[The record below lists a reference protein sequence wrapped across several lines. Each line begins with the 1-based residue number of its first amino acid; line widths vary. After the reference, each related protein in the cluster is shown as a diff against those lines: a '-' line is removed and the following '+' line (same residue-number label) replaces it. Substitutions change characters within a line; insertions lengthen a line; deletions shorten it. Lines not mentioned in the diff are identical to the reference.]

1 MMNKEYPKVLI
12 ISRAFRA
19 GDAITTLNLFSK
31 WPNERRFCTSFLGRE
46 YAGDF
51 NEFYLLGKGEVS
63 FRCPFNLCTTVS
75 ESGVINCTSS
85 FANRLEPSNLSSLR
99 QRLYERVLRPTLQYF
114 DLYETRLSLKVSKNF
129 REWIEHISPDIIY
142 TSVGDIPTA
151 HFILE
156 LHRIYPNIKI
166 AVHGFDDW
174 LSPTYKIIRE
184 QGHRTNAEKLLKAII
199 EKSSFRFTS
208 SAKMAIEY
216 KERYGVDFF
225 AFPNPVHITNIGLI
239 TKNQKVNIVFVGK
252 VGWHNDEA
260 LRDMITAV
268 EHINRTN
275 IDVIFQIYTSTSE
288 NQIASFLGPL
298 PSSTKIMK
306 SVPNSVIP
314 SILAKAH
321 ILYLPISINKYVEKF
336 TRYSMSTKMGEYMS
350 SGTPFIYYG
359 PKRIAMAE
367 FLLEHNCATV
377 ITNRNISDLEDAIKQ
392 IIEHGTII
400 QAKIVRARKLAD
412 KYFDI
417 ESVASVFS
425 EILSSAVK

>member
-1 MMNKEYPKVLI
+1 
-12 ISRAFRA
+12 
-19 GDAITTLNLFSK
+19 
-31 WPNERRFCTSFLGRE
+31 
-46 YAGDF
+46 
-51 NEFYLLGKGEVS
+51 
-63 FRCPFNLCTTVS
+63 
-75 ESGVINCTSS
+75 
-85 FANRLEPSNLSSLR
+85 
-99 QRLYERVLRPTLQYF
+99 
-114 DLYETRLSLKVSKNF
+114 
-129 REWIEHISPDIIY
+129 
-142 TSVGDIPTA
+142 
-151 HFILE
+151 
-156 LHRIYPNIKI
+156 
-166 AVHGFDDW
+166 
-174 LSPTYKIIRE
+174 
-184 QGHRTNAEKLLKAII
+184 
-199 EKSSFRFTS
+199 
-208 SAKMAIEY
+208 
-216 KERYGVDFF
+216 
-225 AFPNPVHITNIGLI
+225 
-239 TKNQKVNIVFVGK
+239 
-252 VGWHNDEA
+252 
-260 LRDMITAV
+260 
-268 EHINRTN
+268 
-275 IDVIFQIYTSTSE
+275 
-288 NQIASFLGPL
+288 
-298 PSSTKIMK
+298 MK